1 MNSFDTLEDA
11 PRVAQQVVDGELNPN
26 LGCSLI
32 AEINK
37 NIGYL
42 SELDMFM
49 PLAHD
54 QYGHDELGF
63 TAESCVLEMQ
73 EACRDLLMAHRP

>member
-11 PRVAQQVVDGELNPN
+11 LHVAQQVVDGELDPN

-37 NIGYL
+37 KIGYL
-42 SELDMFM
+42 SELDVFM
-49 PLAHD
+49 SLAHD
-54 QYGHDELGF
+54 QHGHEGLGF
-63 TAESCVLEMQ
+63 TAESCVPEIQ